1 MIVCQ
6 ACGTSNPDDA
16 AYCSKC
22 ARKLDPVTQNAVA
35 RQRAQHTAT
44 GINWS
49 SVVITLAVVVI
60 VAAVLVLVVTH
71 VL

>member
-6 ACGTSNPDDA
+6 ACGTSNSPDA

-22 ARKLDPVTQNAVA
+22 ARKLDPETQNAVA
-35 RQRAQHTAT
+35 QQRAQHTAT

-49 SVVITLAVVVI
+49 SVVIALIVVVL
-60 VAAVLVLVVTH
+60 VAAVLVLVITH
-71 VL
+71 VP